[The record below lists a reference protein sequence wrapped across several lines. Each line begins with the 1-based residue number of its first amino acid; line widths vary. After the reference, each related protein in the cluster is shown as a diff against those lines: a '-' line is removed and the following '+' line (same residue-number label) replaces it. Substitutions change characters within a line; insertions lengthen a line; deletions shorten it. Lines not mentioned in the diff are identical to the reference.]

1 MQQRD
6 KLENHDTKTILDKLV
21 RIETVSGASTNEI
34 IALIEQHCDSP
45 SNVKIIVPGQT

>member
-21 RIETVSGASTNEI
+21 RIERCQ
-34 IALIEQHCDSP
+34 ALAQM
-45 SNVKIIVPGQT
+45 K